1 MRDLSRPPRPC
12 LIRAD
17 ERGCHEVP
25 PGNPDTNGTI
35 LMKNTTKR
43 WAIIA
48 GASVASL
55 GLLVGGTAAAGAAVT
70 GSLTSVTHPLHHGSD
85 DPTTAP
91 TATPTPRQSHDA
103 GDDNG
108 KDAVDN
114 DGVGHEAGE
123 HATPEPGDD
132 DAPGTADH
140 HGGRVGEDNDAVNH
154 HSGRDG
160 GATDHSGPGRGSDDN
175 SSGSGHGGS
184 DDNGSGHGGHGS
196 DD

>member
-1 MRDLSRPPRPC
+1 
-12 LIRAD
+12 
-17 ERGCHEVP
+17 
-25 PGNPDTNGTI
+25 
-35 LMKNTTKR
+35 MKNTTKR

-55 GLLVGGTAAAGAAVT
+55 GLLVGGSAAAGAAVT
-70 GSLTSVTHPLHHGSD
+70 GSLTSVTHPLHHHGSD

-91 TATPTPRQSHDA
+91 TAAPTPRPSHDA

-108 KDAVDN
+108 TDAVDN

-140 HGGRVGEDNDAVNH
+140 HGGRVGEDNDAVH
-154 HSGRDG
+154 H
-160 GATDHSGPGRGSDDN
+160 HSGPGRGGSDDN
-175 SSGSGHGGS
+175 GSGSGSGGS

>member
-1 MRDLSRPPRPC
+1 
-12 LIRAD
+12 
-17 ERGCHEVP
+17 
-25 PGNPDTNGTI
+25 
-35 LMKNTTKR
+35 MKNTTKR

-70 GSLTSVTHPLHHGSD
+70 GSLTSVTHPLHHHGSD
-85 DPTTAP
+85 APTTAP
-91 TATPTPRQSHDA
+91 TSAPTPRPSHDA

-108 KDAVDN
+108 TDAVDH
-114 DGVGHEAGE
+114 DGVGHEANE

-132 DAPGTADH
+132 DAPGTPDH
-140 HGGRVGEDNDAVNH
+140 RGGRVGEDNDGVH
-154 HSGRDG
+154 HQSGRDG
-160 GATDHSGPGRGSDDN
+160 GSDDHSGPGRGGSDDN
-175 SSGSGHGGS
+175 SGSGHGGS

>member
-1 MRDLSRPPRPC
+1 ML
-12 LIRAD
+12 AD
-17 ERGCHEVP
+17 EIRSHEVP
-25 PGNPDTNGTI
+25 PGNPDTNGTT

-55 GLLVGGTAAAGAAVT
+55 GLLIGGTAAAGAAVT
-70 GSLTSVTHPLHHGSD
+70 GSLTSVTHPLRHHGAD

-91 TATPTPRQSHDA
+91 TAAPTPGPTHDA

-108 KDAVDN
+108 KDAVDH
-114 DGVGHEAGE
+114 DGAGHEANE

-140 HGGRVGEDNDAVNH
+140 HGGRVGEDNDGVH
-154 HSGRDG
+154 HDRGHG
-160 GATDHSGPGRGSDDN
+160 GSADDHSGPGRG
-175 SSGSGHGGS
+175 GS
-184 DDNGSGHGGHGS
+184 DDNRSGSGHGGHGS